1 MARGNK
7 TRAASAPP
15 GDAAPAAAA
24 TANEDAHFHDAR
36 GGGGGGNG
44 AQGGENQP
52 ETPETPETNARQEA
66 EAGAHEQ
73 PETSATDASATEPDA
88 TETGTTE
95 TSATESDTTESSTTD
110 ADATEPGAT
119 ESDLAALPPE
129 TLIAKLQQ
137 AQTENAG
144 ARDGLLRARAE
155 IENIRRRSQNEIVAA
170 RKFAIEDFARE
181 LLGVRDSLERAAAV
195 VLEAGAA
202 APVVQMNE
210 GLGLTL
216 KQFDRALARFA
227 VVEVAAAPGTRFDP
241 ECHQAISTAASA
253 EFAPDHIVTVVQPG
267 FLLKERLLRPAMVV
281 VAQKA

>member
-7 TRAASAPP
+7 TRAANAPP
-15 GDAAPAAAA
+15 GDAAPAPAAA
-24 TANEDAHFHDAR
+24 AIANEDAHFHAAR
-36 GGGGGGNG
+36 GGGGGGGNG
-44 AQGGENQP
+44 AQNGEKQP
-52 ETPETPETNARQEA
+52 ETPATTETNARQEA

-95 TSATESDTTESSTTD
+95 TSATETD
-110 ADATEPGAT
+110 AAETSAT
-119 ESDLAALPPE
+119 ESGATAADLAALPPE

>member
-7 TRAASAPP
+7 TRAANAPP
-15 GDAAPAAAA
+15 GDAAPAPAAA
-24 TANEDAHFHDAR
+24 AIANEDAHFHAAR
-36 GGGGGGNG
+36 GGGGGGGNG
-44 AQGGENQP
+44 AQNGEKQP
-52 ETPETPETNARQEA
+52 ETPATTETNARQEA

-73 PETSATDASATEPDA
+73 PETGT

-95 TSATESDTTESSTTD
+95 TSATETD
-110 ADATEPGAT
+110 AAETSAT
-119 ESDLAALPPE
+119 ESGATAADLAALPPE